1 MRQDDTLTK
10 VTLTEGSLAVFASA
24 EKSTRRAPD
33 ALLTPG
39 QQAEL
44 THSKV
49 LRVANVDVS
58 HISAWRFGQM
68 IFDSAPLSDVVNEI
82 NRYNARKLVLAEPA
96 LAQIAVNG
104 VFSHQQSRCVC

>member
-1 MRQDDTLTK
+1 M
-10 VTLTEGSLAVFASA
+10 
-24 EKSTRRAPD
+24 
-33 ALLTPG
+33 
-39 QQAEL
+39 
-44 THSKV
+44 
-49 LRVANVDVS
+49 RVANVDVS

-104 VFSHQQSRCVC
+104 VFRTSNPDAFAEALTEAFPIDVSSEDQHTIRLRRRSAR